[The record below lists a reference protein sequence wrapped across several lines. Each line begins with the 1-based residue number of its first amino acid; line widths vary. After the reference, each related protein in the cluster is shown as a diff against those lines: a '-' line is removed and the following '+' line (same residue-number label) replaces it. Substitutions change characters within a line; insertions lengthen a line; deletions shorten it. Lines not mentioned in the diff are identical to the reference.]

1 MMKKTSI
8 VVAAVMTVCCRE
20 SAFADS
26 LRSPISISSCRFS
39 VFTVDAFSGDLTQSR
54 LRTLAVA
61 FRNTG
66 SVPVTAVTFT
76 AVNRGERLVVTDKG
90 MFRTG
95 ALVKH
100 ELTGYS
106 STIEGDLM
114 GAQSCKVTATQPA
127 DGNVKAK

>member
-1 MMKKTSI
+1 MKKKFV

-20 SAFADS
+20 SALADS
-26 LRSPISISSCRFS
+26 AHSPISIINCRFS
-39 VFTVDAFSGDLTQSR
+39 VFTVDAFSGNLTQSR

-90 MFRTG
+90 VFRSG
-95 ALVKH
+95 ALIKH

-106 STIEGDLM
+106 TTIEGDLT
-114 GAQSCKVTATQPA
+114 GTQSCKVTATQPA
-127 DGNVKAK
+127 VGNVK